1 MVEGVTFMLH
11 SHQCNLFDASDVDDL
26 SWPNFEMKQKK
37 KFRQKRSFFFLFAS
51 KYHPVSPLQHPPSKI
66 GHI

>member
-11 SHQCNLFDASDVDDL
+11 SHQCNLFDASDADDL

-37 KFRQKRSFFFLFAS
+37 IPPKALIFFLFAS